1 MPKDVKTAGVR
12 LRSMKTKLVIAVC
25 LVVALSISVSAF
37 FSLRGSEQAL
47 SKQIEA
53 EMRSN
58 AEATAEGIG
67 KDVAAIKAKVEF
79 IAMDA
84 KVKSEDQAV
93 IIARLA
99 EIKQTQST
107 IETLFYVDMNG
118 RYQASEGTSGSVA
131 ERDYFKDAIQKK
143 GTIVSGDPV
152 VSKATGKLVAV
163 GISPVTG
170 NNGQVKGFVAAAM
183 NIDSINSYVLDR
195 KFGKDGY
202 AYVVGRSGLVFIHP
216 SDKVALKVNPLTDA
230 VAPELKEMTK
240 AAIDG
245 KIGAREYEFQG
256 ISKYAGYASIPGTS
270 WGVSTTQ
277 SKAEALSVISVI
289 RNQSIL
295 IAGIAIVLAG
305 VFMYFI
311 AGRMTKPI
319 TRLTE
324 AAQKMA
330 EGDLTQTIH
339 IASNDEVG
347 QLSIA
352 FNTVGANLKNIIQQM
367 QKNAELLAASSQQLT
382 ASAGQSAN
390 AANSVAVSTQEVSA
404 GLQTVSASTEE
415 ITASA
420 ENVGANV
427 MQITQNA
434 AQGSNVA
441 KGVEQQALNLQQN
454 AQSSRQSAVDLYD
467 DISKRVIQAIADAK
481 IVEEISTMAASI
493 AAIAGQTNLLALN
506 AAIEAARAGEQG
518 RGFAVVAEE
527 VRKLAEE
534 SANVVG
540 GIQNLTKQVQ
550 GAIGEL
556 VGNSNELLQFIDQTV
571 RKDYDAFVDVG
582 QQYKRDAD
590 AFLSITTDI
599 GFKLQQVTGE
609 MNEVNRAIESVAATI
624 VQSASGTQDVSQ
636 SIVSVSQELDGIN
649 RAAKALADTAGGLNQ
664 MTSRFKV

>member
-1 MPKDVKTAGVR
+1 MSKNAKTDKIG
-12 LRSMKTKLVIAVC
+12 LSSMKTKLVIAVC
-25 LVVALSISVSAF
+25 LVVALAISVSAYL
-37 FSLRGSEQAL
+37 SIKESELAL
-47 SKQIEA
+47 SNQIEV

-58 AEATAEGIG
+58 AEATGEGIA
-67 KDVAAIKAKVEF
+67 KDVARIKTTVEF

-84 KVKSEDQAV
+84 KIKSEDQTV
-93 IIARLA
+93 IVTRLA

-107 IETLFYVDMNG
+107 IETLFYVDLNG
-118 RYQASEGTSGSVA
+118 RYQASDGTSGSVA
-131 ERDYFKDAIQKK
+131 EREYFKDVIQKK
-143 GTIVSGDPV
+143 ATIVSGDPV
-152 VSKATGKLVAV
+152 VSKSTGKLVAV
-163 GISPVTG
+163 GISPVLG
-170 NNGQVKGFVAAAM
+170 GNGQVKGFVAAAM
-183 NIDSINSYVLDR
+183 NIDSIKNYVLGR

-216 SDKVALKVNPLTDA
+216 NDQVALKLNPLTDA
-230 VAPELKEMTK
+230 VAPELKEMTR

-245 KIGAREYEFQG
+245 KMGAMEYQFQG

-277 SKAEALSVISVI
+277 SKAEALRVIASI
-289 RNQSIL
+289 RNQAIL
-295 IAGIAIVLAG
+295 IAGVAILLAG
-305 VFMYFI
+305 IFMYFI

-319 TRLTE
+319 TRLAE
-324 AAQKMA
+324 AATKMA
-330 EGDLTQTIH
+330 EGDLTQTVQIT
-339 IASNDEVG
+339 SNDEVG

-352 FNTVGANLKNIIQQM
+352 FNTMGTNLKNIIQQM
-367 QKNAELLAASSQQLT
+367 KKNAELLAASSQQLT

-404 GLQTVSASTEE
+404 GLQTVSASAEE

-434 AQGSNVA
+434 AQGSQVA
-441 KGVEQQALNLQQN
+441 KGVEQQAINLQQN
-454 AQSSRQSAVDLYD
+454 AQASRQSAVDLYD

-534 SANVVG
+534 SAKVVG

-571 RKDYDAFVDVG
+571 RKDYDAFVSVG
-582 QQYKRDAD
+582 QQYKTDAD
-590 AFLSITTDI
+590 SFLNITTDI
-599 GFKLQQVTGE
+599 GMKLQQVTGE

-649 RAAKALADTAGGLNQ
+649 RAAKALADTAAGLNQ
-664 MTSRFKV
+664 MALQFKV

>member
-1 MPKDVKTAGVR
+1 MSKDVKTAGVR

-118 RYQASEGTSGSVA
+118 RYQTSEGTNGSVA

-152 VSKATGKLVAV
+152 VSKATGKL
-163 GISPVTG
+163 
-170 NNGQVKGFVAAAM
+170 FVAAAM

-202 AYVVGRSGLVFIHP
+202 AYVVGRSGLIFIHP
-216 SDKVALKVNPLTDA
+216 SDKVALKVNSLTDA

-277 SKAEALSVISVI
+277 SKAEALSVIS
-289 RNQSIL
+289 
-295 IAGIAIVLAG
+295 G
-305 VFMYFI
+305 
-311 AGRMTKPI
+311 
-319 TRLTE
+319 
-324 AAQKMA
+324 
-330 EGDLTQTIH
+330 
-339 IASNDEVG
+339 
-347 QLSIA
+347 
-352 FNTVGANLKNIIQQM
+352 
-367 QKNAELLAASSQQLT
+367 
-382 ASAGQSAN
+382 
-390 AANSVAVSTQEVSA
+390 
-404 GLQTVSASTEE
+404 
-415 ITASA
+415 
-420 ENVGANV
+420 
-427 MQITQNA
+427 
-434 AQGSNVA
+434 
-441 KGVEQQALNLQQN
+441 
-454 AQSSRQSAVDLYD
+454 
-467 DISKRVIQAIADAK
+467 
-481 IVEEISTMAASI
+481 
-493 AAIAGQTNLLALN
+493 
-506 AAIEAARAGEQG
+506 
-518 RGFAVVAEE
+518 
-527 VRKLAEE
+527 
-534 SANVVG
+534 
-540 GIQNLTKQVQ
+540 
-550 GAIGEL
+550 
-556 VGNSNELLQFIDQTV
+556 
-571 RKDYDAFVDVG
+571 
-582 QQYKRDAD
+582 
-590 AFLSITTDI
+590 
-599 GFKLQQVTGE
+599 
-609 MNEVNRAIESVAATI
+609 
-624 VQSASGTQDVSQ
+624 
-636 SIVSVSQELDGIN
+636 
-649 RAAKALADTAGGLNQ
+649 
-664 MTSRFKV
+664 